1 MIGLAPV
8 FAISATDI
16 VQRVVIGVVNGAVYA
31 LIALGLVLVYRSSG
45 IFNFA
50 QAEFGTIAVYAAHFV
65 HTYGLPGIGKPGYL
79 VAIVVG
85 LVAGAGAALL
95 TERFVIRPLSEGPKV
110 TLLVATAGVA
120 LLSIGVA
127 FWRTG
132 DNALKFFDPATPWNG
147 INLAS
152 VQVSGQRLLTLL
164 LLAVAVVVLTLFFRS
179 PYGLAVLAASQD
191 ADASALVG
199 LNVNRISQMVW
210 GIAGLL
216 GASAGILLQ
225 GGASFTPGA
234 ITGLALIPGFTAAV
248 IGGLTSLPGAV
259 AGGMIIGLLQSF
271 GQLSTF
277 DFIPGASSVSVFVV
291 LLTVLLLKPE
301 GLLGRTA

>member
-1 MIGLAPV
+1 MLAV
-8 FAISATDI
+8 TGTDLL
-16 VQRVVIGVVNGAVYA
+16 QSLVIGVVNGAVYA

-50 QAEFGTIAVYAAHFV
+50 QAEFGTVAVYGAWFSFTHW
-65 HTYGLPGIGKPGYL
+65 GLPY
-79 VAIVVG
+79 VV
-85 LVAGAGAALL
+85 AALFGVVCGIVAAL
-95 TERFVIRPLSEGPKV
+95 TTERFVIRPLSQGPKV
-110 TLLVATAGVA
+110 TLLVATAGIA

-132 DNALKFFDPATPWNG
+132 DNALQFFDPLTKAEG
-147 INLAS
+147 LRIAG

-164 LLAVAVVVLTLFFRS
+164 LLLVAVALLTAFFRS

-199 LNVNRISQMVW
+199 LDVNRISMLVW
-210 GIAGLL
+210 GIAGTL
-216 GASAGILLQ
+216 GAFAGILLQ
-225 GGASFTPGA
+225 GGNSFTPGA
-234 ITGLALIPGFTAAV
+234 ITSLALIPGFTAAV

-259 AGGMIIGLLQSF
+259 VGGMVIGMLESF
-271 GQLSTF
+271 GRLSTF

-291 LLTVLLLKPE
+291 LLLVLLVRPE
-301 GLLGRTA
+301 GLLGGRAAT

>member
-1 MIGLAPV
+1 ML
-8 FAISATDI
+8 FAISGTDI
-16 VQRVVIGVVNGAVYA
+16 FQSLVIGVVNGAVYA

-50 QAEFGTIAVYAAHFV
+50 QAEFGTIAVYGTWFAFANWSLPYPLAAVF
-65 HTYGLPGIGKPGYL
+65 GIVCGV
-79 VAIVVG
+79 VAS
-85 LVAGAGAALL
+85 LL
-95 TERFVIRPLSEGPKV
+95 TERFVIRPLSQGPKV
-110 TLLVATAGVA
+110 TLLVATAGTA
-120 LLSIGVA
+120 LLAIGVA

-132 DNALKFFDPATPWNG
+132 DNALKFLDPLTPANG
-147 INLAS
+147 VSVLG

-164 LLAVAVVVLTLFFRS
+164 LLIVAVIGLTLFFRS

-199 LNVNRISQMVW
+199 LNVTRISMMVW
-210 GIAGLL
+210 GISGLL
-216 GASAGILLQ
+216 GATAGILLQ
-225 GGASFTPGA
+225 GGNSFTPGA

-259 AGGMIIGLLQSF
+259 TGGMIIGMLESF
-271 GQLSTF
+271 GRLSTF

-291 LLTVLLLKPE
+291 LLVVLLIKPE
-301 GLLGRTA
+301 GLLGGRTA

>member
-1 MIGLAPV
+1 MLL
-8 FAISATDI
+8 AISGTDI
-16 VQRVVIGVVNGAVYA
+16 TQSLVIGIVNGAVYA

-50 QAEFGTIAVYAAHFV
+50 QAEFGTIAVYGAFWLFS
-65 HTYGLPGIGKPGYL
+65 YGVPFTDLRPGYVPSAAFGVL
-79 VAIVVG
+79 CGVVAS
-85 LVAGAGAALL
+85 LL
-95 TERFVIRPLSEGPKV
+95 TERFVIRPLSDSPKV
-110 TLLVATAGVA
+110 TLLVATAGIA
-120 LLSIGVA
+120 LLSIGVS

-132 DNALKFFDPATPWNG
+132 DNALKFFDPLTKAKG
-147 INLAS
+147 IELAG

-164 LLAVAVVVLTLFFRS
+164 LLGVAVGLLVAFFRS

-199 LNVNRISQMVW
+199 LDVKRISMMVW

-225 GGASFTPGA
+225 GGNSFAPGA
-234 ITGLALIPGFTAAV
+234 ITSLALIPGFTAAV

-259 AGGMIIGLLQSF
+259 AGGMIIGLLESF
-271 GQLSTF
+271 GRLSTF
-277 DFIPGASSVSVFVV
+277 DAIPGASSVSVFIV
-291 LLTVLLLKPE
+291 LLAVLLIRPE
-301 GLLGRTA
+301 GLLGSRTT

>member
-1 MIGLAPV
+1 MVLAIT
-8 FAISATDI
+8 ANDI
-16 VQRVVIGVVNGAVYA
+16 LQSLVIGVVNGAVYA

-50 QAEFGTIAVYAAHFV
+50 QAEFGTIAVYGAFYLF
-65 HTYGLPGIGKPGYL
+65 TYGVPITGWKLGYVPAAIFG
-79 VAIVVG
+79 VACGVG
-85 LVAGAGAALL
+85 ASLL
-95 TERFVIRPLSEGPKV
+95 TERFVIRPLSDGPKV
-110 TLLVATAGVA
+110 TLLVATAGIA
-120 LLSIGVA
+120 LLSIGVS

-132 DNALKFFDPATPWNG
+132 DSALKFFEPLTKWSG
-147 INLAS
+147 ISVAG
-152 VQVSGQRLLTLL
+152 VQVSGQRLLTLV
-164 LLAVAVVVLTLFFRS
+164 LLAVAVGALTLFFRS

-199 LNVNRISQMVW
+199 LNVNRISMLVW

-225 GGASFTPGA
+225 GGNSFTPGA
-234 ITGLALIPGFTAAV
+234 ITSLALIPGFTAAV

-259 AGGMIIGLLQSF
+259 AGGMIIGLLEAF
-271 GQLSTF
+271 GRLSTF

-291 LLTVLLLKPE
+291 LLAVLLIRPE
-301 GLLGRTA
+301 GLLGGRAAT

>member
-1 MIGLAPV
+1 MLAV
-8 FAISATDI
+8 TGTDLL
-16 VQRVVIGVVNGAVYA
+16 QSLVIGIVNGAVYA

-50 QAEFGTIAVYAAHFV
+50 QAEFGTIAVYGAFYTF
-65 HTYGLPGIGKPGYL
+65 TYGVPVVGWKLGY
-79 VAIVVG
+79 VPAAIFGVLCG
-85 LVAGAGAALL
+85 LVASLL
-95 TERFVIRPLSEGPKV
+95 TERFVIRPLSDSPKV

-132 DNALKFFDPATPWNG
+132 DNALKFFDPMTQWSGVNV
-147 INLAS
+147 AS

-164 LLAVAVVVLTLFFRS
+164 LLGVAVGLLSLFFRS

-191 ADASALVG
+191 PDASALVG
-199 LNVNRISQMVW
+199 LDVKRISMMVW

-216 GASAGILLQ
+216 GATAGILLQ
-225 GGASFTPGA
+225 GGNSFTPGA
-234 ITGLALIPGFTAAV
+234 ITSLALIPGFTAAV

-259 AGGMIIGLLQSF
+259 VGGMTIGMLESF
-271 GQLSTF
+271 GRLSTF
-277 DFIPGASSVSVFVV
+277 DFIPGASSVSVFIV
-291 LLTVLLLKPE
+291 LLAVLLVRPE
-301 GLLGRTA
+301 GLLGGRATT